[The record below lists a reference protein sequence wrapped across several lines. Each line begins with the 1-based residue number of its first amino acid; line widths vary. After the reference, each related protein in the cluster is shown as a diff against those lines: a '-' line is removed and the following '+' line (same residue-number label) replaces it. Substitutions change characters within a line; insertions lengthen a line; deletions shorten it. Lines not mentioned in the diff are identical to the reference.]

1 MPQNAKETKITVI
14 TKNSSIIVDDEW
26 LDDEN

>member
-14 TKNSSIIVDDEW
+14 TTNSSIIVDDEW